1 MRTHTDAIKLMR
13 FIEALGQRSSS
24 AGRAYIVGGGS
35 AVLYGWRSSTV
46 DVDIKLDPEPA
57 GAFGA
62 IGRLKDE
69 LEINVELASPEQ
81 FIPELPGWHER
92 SVHIGRYGQVDF
104 YHYDFYAQALAKI
117 ERGHSRD
124 LGDVDAMI
132 QAKLVDPER
141 LLELFHAVEGS
152 LERYPA
158 IDAEA
163 FRAKVLAALSR
174 SALATGE
181 QP

>member
-1 MRTHTDAIKLMR
+1 VRTPTDASKLTR

-24 AGRAYIVGGGS
+24 PGRVYIVGGGS

-69 LEINVELASPEQ
+69 LRINVELASPEQ
-81 FIPELPGWHER
+81 FIPELPGWRER

-124 LGDVDAMI
+124 LGDVEAMFR
-132 QAKLVDPER
+132 AKLVEPGR
-141 LLELFHAVEGS
+141 LLELFQAVEAS
-152 LERYPA
+152 LDRYPA
-158 IDAEA
+158 IDEEA
-163 FRAKVLAALSR
+163 FRAKVEVALSR
-174 SALATGE
+174 FTAATGA

>member
-1 MRTHTDAIKLMR
+1 MR
-13 FIEALGQRSSS
+13 FMEALGRRSSG
-24 AGRAYIVGGGS
+24 AGRVYIVGGGS
-35 AVLYGWRSSTV
+35 AVLYGWRSATV
-46 DVDIKLDPEPA
+46 DVDVKLDPEPA

-62 IGRLKDE
+62 INRLKDE
-69 LEINVELASPEQ
+69 LQINVELASPDM
-81 FIPELPGWHER
+81 FIPELPGWRER

-104 YHYDFYAQALAKI
+104 YHYDLYAQALAKI

-124 LGDVDAMI
+124 LGDVEAMLR
-132 QAKLVDPER
+132 ANLVEPAR

-158 IDAEA
+158 IDADA
-163 FRAKVLAALSR
+163 FRTKVRAALSR
-174 SALATGE
+174 FAPATGE